1 MTQNRRWNLVR
12 ALIELLI
19 VAAFMAVVVRPGS
32 AQQTTTAAAQDTTP
46 LTLVFVI
53 FPDTTAAQNA
63 MTSLSGSEPSPTAA
77 GQPDNSGQQ
86 PPNTVGNPAN
96 VEWIEP
102 YYAMVSKDRNG
113 KVAVQRRGEKGTTAR
128 DVRAENSIDGVVAL
142 LGERPSKNNQS
153 VSGAGATR
161 AGISSANMNEMQN
174 MLTPGN
180 TALILVVE
188 HPNVPGLTSELKQA
202 GATQVYDAP
211 QVGPAQ

>member
-53 FPDTTAAQNA
+53 LPDTTAAQNA
-63 MTSLSGSEPSPTAA
+63 MASLGNGPSPAAA
-77 GQPDNSGQQ
+77 GQPDNAGQ

-96 VEWIEP
+96 VEWVEP
-102 YYAMVSKDRNG
+102 YYVVASKDKSG
-113 KVAVQRRGEKGTTAR
+113 KVTLQKHGKKGDTDR
-128 DVRAENSIDGVVAL
+128 DTRTQNSIDGVAAL
-142 LGERPSKNNQS
+142 LGERPSKNDQS

-161 AGISSANMNEMQN
+161 AGISSSSMSDMQN
-174 MLTPGN
+174 MLAPGN
-180 TALILVVE
+180 TALILVVAT
-188 HPNVPGLTSELKQA
+188 PDVANATSDLKQA

-211 QVGPAQ
+211 LVRAAR